1 MTRAMEQ
8 VGAGL
13 EKIVAGS
20 LRRSPAGE
28 GPLRAWAVA
37 CGQAVAARTRAVAF
51 AQGILRVEVP
61 DAGWRAE
68 LQALAPQYLAVLN
81 RYVAE
86 SVRRIEF
93 VIVGQSG
100 GRGRPPHTDMKVTEK
115 DVAYV
120 ADLGNLELTEEE
132 RTRMVRDLNSILG
145 HIDSLNELDTT
156 NVPPMAQV
164 SDRYGVDQ
172 SKQGSERFAYASR
185 EDVLEGLR
193 KSLPHDVALENAPD
207 SDGTFFKVPKVI
219 ER

>member
-1 MTRAMEQ
+1 M
-8 VGAGL
+8 
-13 EKIVAGS
+13 
-20 LRRSPAGE
+20 
-28 GPLRAWAVA
+28 
-37 CGQAVAARTRAVAF
+37 
-51 AQGILRVEVP
+51 EVP
-61 DAGWRAE
+61 DAGWRTE
-68 LQALAPQYLAVLN
+68 LQALAPQYLAVIN

-93 VIVGQSG
+93 VIADKAAGEDA
-100 GRGRPPHTDMKVTEK
+100 RAHTDMKVTEK

-185 EDVLEGLR
+185 EDILEGLR
-193 KSLPHDVALENAPD
+193 KSLPHEVALENAPD

>member
-1 MTRAMEQ
+1 
-8 VGAGL
+8 
-13 EKIVAGS
+13 
-20 LRRSPAGE
+20 
-28 GPLRAWAVA
+28 
-37 CGQAVAARTRAVAF
+37 
-51 AQGILRVEVP
+51 
-61 DAGWRAE
+61 
-68 LQALAPQYLAVLN
+68 
-81 RYVAE
+81 
-86 SVRRIEF
+86 
-93 VIVGQSG
+93 
-100 GRGRPPHTDMKVTEK
+100 MKVTEK
-115 DVAYV
+115 VVAYV
-120 ADLGNLELTEEE
+120 ADLGNLDLTVEE

-156 NVPPMAQV
+156 NVQPMAQV